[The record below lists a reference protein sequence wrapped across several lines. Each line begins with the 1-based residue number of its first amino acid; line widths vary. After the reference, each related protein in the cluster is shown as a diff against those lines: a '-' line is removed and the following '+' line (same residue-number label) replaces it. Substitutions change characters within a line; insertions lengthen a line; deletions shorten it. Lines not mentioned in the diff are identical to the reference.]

1 MVFGLLRLEI
11 RERFTFSSTNSF
23 SKLWTAAR
31 GIEATLREKQN
42 EPTEKKKNPWE
53 KYTFCK
59 NAGLNGDIS
68 VCRKKIRAEQ
78 ENGANE
84 IYKK

>member
-1 MVFGLLRLEI
+1 LACYDWKYARDLHSAALI
-11 RERFTFSSTNSF
+11 PSQN
-23 SKLWTAAR
+23 WTAAR